1 MKKVVLQRRKNIAF
15 LTTMKMENGRV
26 VLKKKLAV
34 KRNVVSLILQKL
46 VISHLLSVVEVNRI
60 NVVKDMSMEMKI
72 TTMTMKKDMS
82 IKSY

>member
-1 MKKVVLQRRKNIAF
+1 MCPFQ
-15 LTTMKMENGRV
+15 

-82 IKSY
+82 IKSIFRWSRAH